1 MLCVLL
7 YVRLGCGLRSVVKIL
22 EIFSEVFGPAFG
34 KVPCHKTIE
43 DWVKKI
49 GYSVYEDDP
58 TPEERKGYAIIQD
71 ESIWVNKE
79 KLLLTIGIP
88 ADFLGRPVGHA
99 DARILD
105 MRVGRSFSGDE
116 VKQAVEDAAAKAGTV
131 PEYAITD
138 QGHNLVNGLGS
149 TEINHYIDVSH
160 AIGTCFK
167 KVYAKQDDFKEL
179 YATVGKAHLQFQLTD
194 SAYLLPPN
202 MRAIA
207 RFMNMSQWVK
217 WGIDMTHCYDTL
229 SEKERDDYAFV
240 MEYRPLLEEL
250 HAGITVADYMENL
263 LKKEGFSDRTAAL
276 CERRIIL
283 GLFGT
288 PNNRLAALGLQLLD
302 YIMKQRAK
310 LPDKKTVVNISSD
323 IIESSFGI
331 FKAKKSPNKL
341 YGVTPLVLMMPLYP
355 KVVNHSVTKNI
366 DFKERLA
373 NVKLADID
381 AWAKE
386 HLSENMVVKR
396 IKTLKQRA

>member
-1 MLCVLL
+1 ML

-22 EIFSEVFGPAFG
+22 EIFSEVMGPAFG
-34 KVPCHKTIE
+34 KIPCHKTVE
-43 DWVKKI
+43 DWVKKL
-49 GYSVYEDDP
+49 GLSVYEDDP
-58 TPEERKGYAIIQD
+58 TPEEMSKYAIIQD

-79 KLLLTIGIP
+79 KLLLTLGIP
-88 ADFLGRPVGHA
+88 ADFINRPVGHA

-105 MRVGRSFSGDE
+105 MRVGKSFTGDE
-116 VKQAVEDAAAKAGTV
+116 VRRAAEDATAKAGAA

-138 QGHNLVNGLGS
+138 QGHNLVNGLGN
-149 TEINHYIDVSH
+149 TDITHYIDVSH
-160 AIGTCFK
+160 AVGTCFK

-179 YATVGKAHLQFQLTD
+179 SAAVGRAHLQFQLTD

-207 RFMNMSQWVK
+207 RFMNMSQWVR
-217 WGIDMTHCYDTL
+217 WGMDMIGCYDIL

-240 MEYRPLLEEL
+240 MEYKPLFEEL
-250 HAGITVADYMENL
+250 HAGIKVADYIETL
-263 LKKEGFSDRTAAL
+263 LKKEGLCDRTAAL
-276 CERRIIL
+276 CQHRIIFSL
-283 GLFGT
+283 CGT
-288 PNNRLAALGLQLLD
+288 PNNRLAALGVQLLD
-302 YIMKQRAK
+302 YIVKQRAK
-310 LPDKKTVVNISSD
+310 LPDKATVVNVSSD

-355 KVVNHSVTKNI
+355 KIVNMSVTKNI

-373 NVKLADID
+373 TVKLADVD

-386 HLSENMVVKR
+386 HLSENMVSKR
-396 IKTLKQRA
+396 IKTLKQRV